1 MTYFCET
8 VRRRVVAGAA
18 LLLAVAGAAVGTRAD
33 PSRSPGSEGRR
44 PRCGEATATDATG
57 RNTGDENDQGQD
69 GDAGNERSRRKY
81 GGDRGSRS
89 PYDLNWTYGR
99 SHGDT
104 RSPRGQ
110 EWEETQA
117 FMQRFA
123 PRRQGALEQ
132 MPEGATK
139 ESIKRFLFARFR
151 SFQSLQRR
159 DPAGYQQR
167 LTQMQVEDD
176 IFGLVSNWGGASE
189 ADIDRL
195 RDALR
200 VRVRRL
206 VDLDLNERQRRVE
219 SLKIELAEQAEL
231 LEKDREH
238 RDSLVERRVSR
249 FADWAGKWA
258 ARRKELQS
266 EKQPGTAD
274 EKPAKSESSDRR
286 DSDGR
291 AKRWEKKGD

>member
-8 VRRRVVAGAA
+8 VRRAAAGAA
-18 LLLAVAGAAVGTRAD
+18 LLLVVAGAAVETRAD
-33 PSRSPGSEGRR
+33 PSGSPGSEGRR

-57 RNTGDENDQGQD
+57 RITGDENDHD
-69 GDAGNERSRRKY
+69 GDAGNERSHRKY

-89 PYDLNWTYGR
+89 PYDLNWTYGK
-99 SHGDT
+99 SYSDT

-117 FMQRFA
+117 FMQRYA

-132 MPEGATK
+132 MAEGATK

-167 LTQMQVEDD
+167 LTQLRVEDD
-176 IFGLVSNWGGASE
+176 IFGLVSDWGGASE

-200 VRVRRL
+200 VRVSRL

-231 LEKDREH
+231 LKKDREQ

-286 DSDGR
+286 DDSDGR
-291 AKRWEKKGD
+291 AKRREKKGD